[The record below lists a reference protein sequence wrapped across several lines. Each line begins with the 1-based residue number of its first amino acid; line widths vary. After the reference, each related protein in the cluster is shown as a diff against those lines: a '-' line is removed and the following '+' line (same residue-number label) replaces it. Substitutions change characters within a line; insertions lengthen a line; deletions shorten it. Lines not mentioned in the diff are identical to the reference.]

1 MQSDLCF
8 SLEDSLKAVIRALGG
23 AKVVG
28 HKLRPDLDPDA
39 AGRWLLDCINPDRN
53 DKLALGQLMLIL
65 RWGHDAGCHAGM
77 DFIARDS
84 GYAEPIPVTPEDEQD
99 ELMRDFNAGVKT
111 LAGLADRIERIASRT
126 VRPVASVG
134 RRAA

>member
-8 SLEDSLKAVIRALGG
+8 SLEDSLKDVIRALGG

-39 AGRWLLDCINPDRN
+39 AGRWLLSCLEQDRAE
-53 DKLALGQLMLIL
+53 KLALGQLMLIL

-77 DFIARDS
+77 DYIARDS
-84 GYAEPIPVTPEDEQD
+84 GYAEPAPITPEDEQD
-99 ELMRDFNAGVKT
+99 ELTREFNAGVKLLSD
-111 LAGLADRIERIASRT
+111 LATRIERVANRA
-126 VRPVASVG
+126 VRPVVVG
-134 RRAA
+134 RRNAA